1 MNMPVN
7 SQTLE
12 QANLSN
18 GKRLFNVD
26 AVRADF
32 PILGDQVNGQPLVYL
47 DNGAT
52 SQKPQMVIDAIED
65 YYAHTNSNVHRGAH
79 ALSDKATELFE
90 AARVK
95 VQHFIN
101 AENREEIIWTRG
113 TTESINLVAQT
124 WGRANIKSGDQIIVS
139 TLEHHSNIVPWQ
151 ILCEQVGATLS
162 PIAVKANGELD
173 FEHFKTLLSDK
184 TKLVAVGHISNALGV
199 INPVQDIIKL
209 AHQVGAKVLIDG
221 AQAAPHLMIDVQT
234 LDCDF
239 YAFSG
244 HKMFA
249 PTGIGILY
257 GKQELLEAMPPYHGG
272 GEMIEK
278 VSFSGTTYNRLP
290 YKFEAGTPNIEGS
303 IALGAAI
310 DYLNQFDR
318 NELAAYE
325 NDLIKYA
332 TEKAKAIPEIKIIGS
347 DCNKTSVLSFIMQG
361 CHSADV
367 GMILDQ
373 QGIAVRT
380 GHHCAMPLMEALG
393 LNGTIRASFSFY
405 NTKAEVDKLFA
416 GLEKAKLFLM

>member
-1 MNMPVN
+1 MNTSTGLKHIEN
-7 SQTLE
+7 
-12 QANLSN
+12 
-18 GKRLFNVD
+18 KREFNVD
-26 AVRADF
+26 SVRADF
-32 PILGDQVNGQPLVYL
+32 PILSDKVNGQDLIYL

-52 SQKPQMVIDAIED
+52 SQKPQMVIDAID
-65 YYAHTNSNVHRGAH
+65 NYYQHTNSNVHRGAH
-79 ALSDKATELFE
+79 ALSDKATQEFE
-90 AARVK
+90 DARVK

-101 AENREEIIWTRG
+101 AEYREEIIWTRG
-113 TTESINLVAQT
+113 TTEAINLVAQT
-124 WGRANIKSGDQIIVS
+124 WGRDNIHKDDEIIVS

-151 ILCEQVGATLS
+151 ILCDSVGAKLI
-162 PIAVKANGELD
+162 PINVKENGELD
-173 FEHFKTLLSDK
+173 FEHFKNLLSDK
-184 TKLVAVGHISNALGV
+184 TKLVAIGHISNALGV
-199 INPVQDIIKL
+199 INPVEEIIAL
-209 AHQVGAKVLIDG
+209 AHKFDAKVLVDG
-221 AQAAPHLMIDVQT
+221 AQAAPHLTIDVQD

-249 PTGIGILY
+249 PTGIGVLY
-257 GKQELLEAMPPYHGG
+257 GKRDILNAMPPWHGG

-278 VSFSGTTYNRLP
+278 VSFKGTTFNKLP

-303 IALGAAI
+303 IAMGAAI

-318 NELAAYE
+318 SVLADYE
-325 NDLIKYA
+325 HQLIEYA
-332 TEKAKAIPEIKIIGS
+332 TEKAKSIPEIKIIGS

-361 CHSADV
+361 FHSQDI

-380 GHHCAMPLMEALG
+380 GHHCAMPLMDALG